1 MSTVTAYESDREQIA
16 RLTGE
21 ELNRTL
27 KTSHQAWSRDERNL
41 ARMLVKAL
49 AHENPHDHLARQP
62 QKAWLTERG
71 TMLGHVHRREQPV
84 ITLSSDKVQLVM
96 SAYATVSLEVYPL

>member
-1 MSTVTAYESDREQIA
+1 MSSVTAYESDRDQIT

-27 KTSHQAWSRDERNL
+27 KTSHQAWSREERSL
-41 ARMLVKAL
+41 ACMLVKAL

-71 TMLGHVHRREQPV
+71 TMLGHLRGREQPV

-96 SAYATVSLEVYPL
+96 SAYATASLEINPL